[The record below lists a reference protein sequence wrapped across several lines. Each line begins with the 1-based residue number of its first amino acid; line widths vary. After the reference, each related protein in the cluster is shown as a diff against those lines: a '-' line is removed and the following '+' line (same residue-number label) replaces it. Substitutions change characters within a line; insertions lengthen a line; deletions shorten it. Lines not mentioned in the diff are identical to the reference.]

1 MSILFPDKKG
11 STHSSVVFF
20 IPEKKMLMYL
30 RMLSDDHS
38 FDATNIIK
46 TFKKMVNFTLWE
58 KDSQTFIREEIF
70 AGKKKLRNCWAS
82 FLNLVLHQQNYDTFT
97 QRHMDT
103 ILVLLGHIAQS
114 LCFWAVESSTK
125 RITDCE

>member
-1 MSILFPDKKG
+1 
-11 STHSSVVFF
+11 
-20 IPEKKMLMYL
+20 MLMYL

-70 AGKKKLRNCWAS
+70 AGKKKVKKLLSFFSKLSAASAELRYLYPTPYGHDS
-82 FLNLVLHQQNYDTFT
+82 SLIRTYSSES
-97 QRHMDT
+97 M
-103 ILVLLGHIAQS
+103 LLGCGIKYQTHHR
-114 LCFWAVESSTK
+114 LRVK
-125 RITDCE
+125 LRPLY